1 MTTTTTQPLRLHD
14 LINPAL
20 LQTEIEQGW
29 ITRKTHPTLP
39 LSIYTYTRACQY
51 DRHWTPATINCRGLI
66 AHDPTGHIIARP
78 FAKFFNHAEHALGH
92 DYAPPLPDEPFEIF
106 DKEDGSLGIVFHHDG
121 RWHVASKGSFIS
133 EQALWAQAWLD
144 QTPAAAVL
152 TPGYTYLAEI
162 LYPENRIVVNNG
174 QERTLVLLA
183 VHGPDGS
190 ESPLWK
196 HREDWA
202 ALGGRVVRSWPA
214 LPLPEL
220 VRLAALN
227 EKLDGTAATGSDA
240 EGWVIRFASGVR
252 AKVKIAEYVR
262 LHKVLTGVNAR
273 DIWRALA
280 VTVLGPGADAKR
292 TAQALNCSAAEI
304 EAMRKVADPLAA
316 ILDNVPDEF
325 DAWVRGICADLTSHV
340 EALEREIEEAFHER
354 AHLHADRAAFAKSV
368 AALDPAVRAA
378 MFLKLDGKDLA
389 LHLWR
394 NVKPETTTP
403 FRDDEE
409 G

>member
-1 MTTTTTQPLRLHD
+1 MTITTTSPPLLHD
-14 LINPAL
+14 LIPAAD
-20 LQTEIEQGW
+20 LQAEIDDGW

-51 DRHWTPATINCRGLI
+51 DRHWTPATIACRGLI
-66 AHDPTGHIIARP
+66 ADDTTGAIVAMP

-92 DYAPPLPDEPFEIF
+92 EYAPPLPDEPFEIF
-106 DKEDGSLGIVFHHDG
+106 DKEDGSLGIVFHYDG

-133 EQALWAQAWLD
+133 DQARWAQTWLD
-144 QTPAAAVL
+144 AREPDRLLA
-152 TPGYTYLAEI
+152 PGHTYLAEI

-174 QERTLVLLA
+174 DQRTLVLLA
-183 VHGPDGS
+183 VHAPDGA
-190 ESPLWK
+190 ESPVWK

-252 AKVKIAEYVR
+252 AKIKLAEYVR

-280 VTVLGPGADAKR
+280 VTVLGPAADPKR
-292 TAQALNCSAAEI
+292 TAQALNCAPAEI
-304 EAMRKVADPLAA
+304 EAMRQVADPLAA

-325 DAWVRGICADLTSHV
+325 DQWVRGICADLTAHV
-340 EALEREIEEAFHER
+340 EALEAEIEDAFHDR
-354 AHLHADRAAFAKSV
+354 AHLHTDRGAFARSV
-368 AALDPAVRAA
+368 ATLDPAVRAA
-378 MFLKLDGKDLA
+378 MFLRLDGKDLA

-394 NVKPETTTP
+394 NVKPENTTP